1 MKANILAILLLH
13 TFPLL
18 LSAQNGFMK
27 SYSMAG
33 RELNGIGI
41 IADSTGY
48 SIVGS
53 TDDCPNNSIVC
64 AGIFKT
70 DLAGN
75 VLWENSFNQANVQF
89 FPSMN
94 GLKRLNDTT
103 YILGGLSTYPGYSWQ
118 NFFLKIGYMGD
129 SLKLIEHG
137 SEVPDKAG
145 HFAILKHNIF
155 AIGSS
160 FETQGTSHIKLLKT
174 DFDLNAIEIIPL
186 PNVIGCQV
194 NASETIAASPDS
206 NYLYVGLACQNMQ
219 SLNGG
224 VRKID
229 TLGNEQWHY
238 DLSGNVEYTNPQM
251 RVKTTPNGNVIV
263 KWFDSIS
270 NAPTGQLCYLLCL
283 SSEGEFLWRYD
294 FNSTYEKFIIDTY
307 ICANGDIIGCGYAYH
322 PGYNYEVGVLVRLS
336 PDGQLIWEREYIS
349 YTPSVNFLV
358 PQSITEYPDGNIV
371 VTGGII
377 EYMPNGAPTWRC
389 LLQKVLPN
397 GCFTPD
403 CNGGA
408 EDTLIIASTVV
419 GIESPPLP
427 STLQQGKLIVLPN
440 PAQNEVRV
448 LIPLDL
454 LRRPNASIQVSNL
467 QGKTLKSIAIDRFA
481 TNSLVNIATND
492 LPNGVYLVS
501 FAEAGL
507 VTQTTKLVVA
517 H

>member
-1 MKANILAILLLH
+1 MKNNLLIILFLN
-13 TFPLL
+13 TFTLL

-53 TDDCPNNSIVC
+53 TDDCPNNSISC

-70 DLAGN
+70 DLSGTL
-75 VLWENSFNQANVQF
+75 LWENSFNQANVQF
-89 FPSMN
+89 FPNMN
-94 GLKRLNDTT
+94 GFKRLNDTT
-103 YILGGLSTYPGYSWQ
+103 YILEGNNTLQGYSWQ
-118 NFFLKIGYMGD
+118 NFFLKISPVGD
-129 SLKLIEHG
+129 SLKFIEHG
-137 SEVPDKAG
+137 SQISDKG
-145 HFAILKHNIF
+145 GFAALLKHNIF
-155 AIGSS
+155 AIGTS
-160 FETQGTSHIKLLKT
+160 FDTPSNTHIKLLKM
-174 DFDLNAIEIIPL
+174 DFDLNAIDIIPL
-186 PNVIGCQV
+186 PNIIGCQKTF
-194 NASETIAASPDS
+194 SETMAASPDS
-206 NYLYVGLACQNMQ
+206 NYLYVGVNCQNIQ

-251 RVKTTPNGNVIV
+251 RVKTMPNGNVIV

-283 SSEGEFLWRYD
+283 SSEGEFLWRYG

-358 PQSITEYPDGNIV
+358 PQSITEDPDGNIV

-377 EYMPNGAPTWRC
+377 EYMPNGAPAWRC

-403 CNGGA
+403 CNGSA

-427 STLQQGKLIVLPN
+427 STQQQGKLIVLPN

-454 LRRPNASIQVSNL
+454 LRRPNASLQVSDL

-481 TNSLVNIATND
+481 SNSLVNIATND

-507 VTQTTKLVVA
+507 ALQTVKLVVA